1 MVDKDVL
8 FGKISSMNKHL
19 DRVKKQSA
27 MPLDGFLASPDA
39 QDIVLFNLH
48 LAVQSCVDMAAH
60 IVSEQGMGVAGST
73 NELFYFLEE
82 HGVIDADLCEKMAR
96 AVGLR
101 NLIVHE
107 YGRLDMAQIHAACRH
122 DVQDLSD
129 FAAAIMTA
137 FKL

>member
-8 FGKISSMNKHL
+8 FAKISSMNKHL

-27 MPLDGFLASPDA
+27 MTRDRFLASPDA

-48 LAVQSCVDMAAH
+48 LAVQSCIDMAAH

-82 HGVIDADLCEKMAR
+82 HDVINAILCEKMTR
-96 AVGLR
+96 AVG
-101 NLIVHE
+101 
-107 YGRLDMAQIHAACRH
+107 
-122 DVQDLSD
+122 
-129 FAAAIMTA
+129 
-137 FKL
+137 

>member
-8 FGKISSMNKHL
+8 FAKISSMNKHL
-19 DRVKKQSA
+19 DRVKKKSSL
-27 MPLDGFLASPDA
+27 PLDRFLTSPDT

-48 LAVQSCVDMAAH
+48 LAIQSCIDMAAH

-73 NELFYFLEE
+73 NELFYLLEE
-82 HGVIDADLCEKMAR
+82 HDVIDAALCEKTTR

-107 YGRLDMAQIHAACRH
+107 YGRLDMKQIHEACRH
-122 DVQDLSD
+122 DIQDLSA
-129 FAAAIMTA
+129 FAAAVMTT
-137 FKL
+137 FNL

>member
-8 FGKISSMNKHL
+8 FAKISSMNKHL

-27 MPLDGFLASPDA
+27 MPLEKFLTSPDD

-48 LAVQSCVDMAAH
+48 LAVQSCIDMAAH

-73 NELFYFLEE
+73 SELFYFLEE
-82 HGVIDADLCEKMAR
+82 HDVIDAALCEKMAR

-107 YGRLDMAQIHAACRH
+107 YGRLDMTQIHAACRN
-122 DVQDLSD
+122 DIQDLFV

-137 FKL
+137 FNL

>member
-8 FGKISSMNKHL
+8 FAKISSVNKHL
-19 DRVKKQSA
+19 DRVKKQSSL
-27 MPLDGFLASPDA
+27 PLDQFLASPDA

-48 LAVQSCVDMAAH
+48 LAIQSCIDMSAH

-82 HGVIDADLCEKMAR
+82 HHVIDAALCEKMTL

-107 YGRLDMAQIHAACRH
+107 YGRLDMKQIYESCRH
-122 DVQDLSD
+122 DIQDLSA
-129 FAAAIMTA
+129 FASAVMTA
-137 FKL
+137 FNL

>member
-27 MPLDGFLASPDA
+27 LPLDRFLSSPDA

-48 LAVQSCVDMAAH
+48 LAVQSCIDMAAH
-60 IVSEQGMGVAGST
+60 IVSEQGLGVAGST
-73 NELFYFLEE
+73 SELFYFLEE
-82 HGVIDADLCEKMAR
+82 QGVLDAVLCEKMTR

-129 FAAAIMTA
+129 FAAAMMTA
-137 FKL
+137 FTL